1 MMLTTPSEKTLL
13 GTSGWSY
20 KEWIGP
26 FYTKMDKSML
36 RAYAKVFRTVE
47 INSTFYRYPSKGT
60 VMGWVKYSP
69 EGFVYS
75 AKLPKLITHEK
86 ELDLHEGV
94 EEDLQKFI
102 ELIEPISLSGK
113 LGCLL
118 IQLPPKFGY
127 NPSRLE
133 NFFSILPTHVRFTV
147 EFRNLSWM
155 RKETW
160 TLLEKYQVAYAI
172 VDEPLLP
179 PEPHITSNLAYF
191 RWHGHGTRPWF
202 NYRYHAEELE
212 PWIPKIKE
220 TSQKVEKVY
229 AYFNNHYHGY
239 AVENCLQ
246 VLEMLGVLTPEQTEA
261 KNRVEN
267 YFKRSA
273 KVKQPTLEAFAK
285 PKKMSFE
292 GLLRSFVDAN
302 RLKRAERIKDD
313 ELKMVKETNGRIEA
327 VIRNYHIII
336 DIESRTILH
345 DCADWS
351 RVLPNKRLCKHVAKL
366 LLTVDREKASE
377 ILKRIDTEKDM
388 WQFKPYTQ

>member
-1 MMLTTPSEKTLL
+1 MLTTPSEKISL

-127 NPSRLE
+127 NPGRLE
-133 NFFSILPTHVRFTV
+133 NFFSILPTHVRFAV
-147 EFRNLSWM
+147 EFRNLSW
-155 RKETW
+155 
-160 TLLEKYQVAYAI
+160 
-172 VDEPLLP
+172 
-179 PEPHITSNLAYF
+179 
-191 RWHGHGTRPWF
+191 
-202 NYRYHAEELE
+202 
-212 PWIPKIKE
+212 
-220 TSQKVEKVY
+220 
-229 AYFNNHYHGY
+229 
-239 AVENCLQ
+239 CL
-246 VLEMLGVLTPEQTEA
+246 
-261 KNRVEN
+261 KN
-267 YFKRSA
+267 
-273 KVKQPTLEAFAK
+273 
-285 PKKMSFE
+285 
-292 GLLRSFVDAN
+292 
-302 RLKRAERIKDD
+302 
-313 ELKMVKETNGRIEA
+313 
-327 VIRNYHIII
+327 IR
-336 DIESRTILH
+336 
-345 DCADWS
+345 
-351 RVLPNKRLCKHVAKL
+351 
-366 LLTVDREKASE
+366 
-377 ILKRIDTEKDM
+377 
-388 WQFKPYTQ
+388 